1 MKFILLL
8 LFTFVWTCDQME
20 KVSDVYITFYG
31 FDDNDSGQGTSKGTS
46 AIAHPVIHKEATE
59 DIGSYDHPS
68 TFAASKKYFN
78 WGDIIYIPRIQKY
91 YIMED
96 ICVEAEADAKKDKIH
111 VDLYIGG
118 NSHQGKP
125 LIECEDKLTS
135 NGFNDT
141 IIKLPATNLT
151 VYDGKLFS
159 NGTCSYP
166 KGGLPK

>member
-68 TFAASKKYFN
+68 TFAASKKIFQLGRYN
-78 WGDIIYIPRIQKY
+78 IYP
-91 YIMED
+91 
-96 ICVEAEADAKKDKIH
+96 
-111 VDLYIGG
+111 
-118 NSHQGKP
+118 
-125 LIECEDKLTS
+125 
-135 NGFNDT
+135 
-141 IIKLPATNLT
+141 
-151 VYDGKLFS
+151 
-159 NGTCSYP
+159 
-166 KGGLPK
+166 